1 MPRLIVIATAL
12 GILGA
17 SVPIT
22 VFPQQ
27 SDARFIE
34 LLFTASASE
43 CDAARVGF
51 QKQIPQGAG
60 DGNHI
65 ECFVTVHSP
74 MDHAGAPSLPPY
86 VLEVSGDR
94 LPMSPLR
101 GKAALR
107 YRAIGPLHVAKNE
120 QGSNQTPAGTG
131 PVKTYRMLVF
141 SQPTAGNE
149 VPYNDWYEHEHVSD
163 VLRVSGFI
171 SGRRFERI
179 AGSEDMMSLPP
190 FLVEFELR
198 SADLAATGSEIGA
211 RIRDGRTRMS
221 PSFDGKRAIGLMISA
236 IDDTDQPR

>member
-1 MPRLIVIATAL
+1 MPRLIVVASAL

-17 SVPIT
+17 SVHIT
-22 VFPQQ
+22 AFPQQ

-51 QKQIPQGAG
+51 QKQIQ
-60 DGNHI
+60 
-65 ECFVTVHSP
+65 
-74 MDHAGAPSLPPY
+74 
-86 VLEVSGDR
+86 
-94 LPMSPLR
+94 
-101 GKAALR
+101 AALR

-131 PVKTYRMLVF
+131 SVKTYRMLVF
-141 SQPTAGNE
+141 SQPTAGND

-171 SGRRFERI
+171 SGQRFERI
-179 AGSEDMMSLPP
+179 AGSEDMMGLPP

-236 IDDTDQPR
+236 IDETDQPR